1 MCGICGIAHKIKDH
15 PVPPS
20 LIDSMCQTII
30 HRGPDDQGV
39 FVENNI
45 GLGARRL
52 SILDVEGGHQPLANE
67 DSSVW
72 AAHNG
77 EIYNCPEL
85 RDELKGNGHIFKS
98 NTDTEIFVHGY
109 EEWGMDFFQK
119 LRGMFATAVW
129 DKKENRLIL
138 IRDRL
143 GIKPLYY
150 TLLEDQTLV
159 FGSEL
164 KTILVHPK
172 VKRILEPQALDI
184 FLTLEYIPAPF
195 SIFTDIF
202 KLPAG
207 HLLVYKNGHITI
219 KKYWNLEPSTLDSL
233 PTQKPDTDIE
243 SLKEELYS
251 LLKESVKMRL
261 LSDVPIGA
269 FLSGGIDSSAIV
281 GLMRELGTEP
291 LKTFSIGFEDE
302 SYNELGF
309 ARSIARK
316 FDTDHHELTLRP
328 QALELTEQLVNHLDE
343 PFGDFSI
350 FPTFLVSKMA
360 REHVTVILSGDG
372 GDEVFGGYDHYLA
385 QKMARL
391 PLVAAS
397 QKILSPLIKRFPPS
411 SKKKGAWNKLQRF
424 NQGFSFHPALRHFR
438 WMMFQTEQDKHS
450 LYTEDFKKEI
460 GGIRSLHRLDPF
472 SQLFPRLETY
482 DSINGELYLDLKTY
496 LVDDILVKVDR
507 MSMAASL
514 ETRVPLI
521 DHKIVEF
528 LFRLPGQLKLHGQET
543 KWLFKKTMERLLPRE
558 NIYRRKE
565 GFSIPI
571 KHWLKTDL
579 KDLMSDT
586 LHEKTIKEDNLFN
599 FSHIKNMMDLHLA
612 GKNNF
617 SHQLWA
623 LLIFEIWKK
632 KYKK

>member
-1 MCGICGIAHKIKDH
+1 MCGICGIAQRTKSHHIS
-15 PVPPS
+15 PS
-20 LIDSMCQTII
+20 LVESMCATII

-52 SILDVEGGHQPLANE
+52 SILDVEGGHQPIANE
-67 DSSVW
+67 TSSVW

-77 EIYNCPEL
+77 EIYNYPEL
-85 RDELKGNGHIFKS
+85 RKELSERGHIFNS
-98 NTDTEIFVHGY
+98 STDTEVFVHGY
-109 EEWGMDFFQK
+109 EEWGTDFVLK

-129 DKKENRLIL
+129 DKIRNRLIL
-138 IRDRL
+138 FRDRL

-164 KTILVHPK
+164 KAILAHPQ
-172 VKRILEPQALDI
+172 VKRDLDPKALDL
-184 FLTLEYIPAPF
+184 FLTLEYIPAPH
-195 SIFTDIF
+195 SIFKNIF

-207 HLLVYKNGHITI
+207 HFLVYQDGHVTL
-219 KKYWNLEPSTLDSL
+219 KKYWDLNPHSKDSKSL
-233 PTQKPDTDIE
+233 KNPNIN
-243 SLKEELYS
+243 SLKEELFS

-261 LSDVPIGA
+261 LSDVPLGA

-281 GLMRELGTEP
+281 GLMSELGTDP

-302 SYNELGF
+302 SYNELDY
-309 ARSIARK
+309 ARGIARK
-316 FDTDHHELTLRP
+316 FDTDHHELMLRP
-328 QALELTEQLVNHLDE
+328 QALQLTEQLINHLDE

-372 GDEVFGGYDHYLA
+372 GDEVFGGYEHYLA

-397 QKILSPLIKRFPPS
+397 QKILSPLIKGFPPS
-411 SKKKGAWNKLQRF
+411 PKKKGAWNKLQRF
-424 NQGFSFHPALRHFR
+424 NQGFSYHPALRHFR
-438 WMMFQTEQDKHS
+438 WMMFQTEQDKHA

-460 GGIRSLHRLDPF
+460 GGIHSLHKSEPF
-472 SQLFPRLETY
+472 SQVFPRLENY
-482 DSINGELYLDLKTY
+482 DSITGELFLDLKTY

-528 LFRLPGQLKLHGQET
+528 MFKLPGQLKLQGRET

-558 NIYRRKE
+558 NIYRKKE

-579 KDLMSDT
+579 KDLMGDT
-586 LHEKTIKEDNLFN
+586 LQEKRITEDNLFN
-599 FSHIKNMMDLHLA
+599 FSHIKNMMDLHLS
-612 GKNNF
+612 GKKNF
-617 SHQLWA
+617 SHQIWA
-623 LLIFEIWKK
+623 LLIFEIWKE
-632 KYKK
+632 KYF

>member
-1 MCGICGIAHKIKDH
+1 MCGICGIAHKIRDH
-15 PVPPS
+15 QVPAS
-20 LIDSMCQTII
+20 LVDSMCQTII

-52 SILDVEGGHQPLANE
+52 SILDLEGGHQPLGNE
-67 DSSVW
+67 DSSIW

-85 RDELKGNGHIFKS
+85 RSDLLKRGHIFKS
-98 NTDTEIFVHGY
+98 QTDTEILVHSY
-109 EEWGMDFFQK
+109 EEWGMDFVNK
-119 LRGMFATAVW
+119 LRGMFVSAIW
-129 DKKENRLIL
+129 DRIENRLVL

-150 TLLEDQTLV
+150 TLLEDQTLI

-164 KTILVHPK
+164 KTILVHPRF
-172 VKRILEPQALDI
+172 KRILNPQALDI
-184 FLTLEYIPAPF
+184 FLTLEYIPAPY
-195 SIFTDIF
+195 SIFKNIF

-207 HLLVYKNGHITI
+207 HFLVYQDGHVTI
-219 KKYWNLEPSTLDSL
+219 KKYWELEPSSGDSL
-233 PTQKPDTDIE
+233 PSQKPNMD

-261 LSDVPIGA
+261 LSDVPLGA

-281 GLMRELGTEP
+281 GLMRELGQNP

-302 SYNELGF
+302 SYNELDY

-316 FDTDHHELTLRP
+316 FDTDHHELMLRP
-328 QALELTEQLVNHLDE
+328 QALQLTEKLVNHLDE

-350 FPTFLVSKMA
+350 FPTFLVSQMA

-372 GDEVFGGYDHYLA
+372 GDEVFGGYEHYLA

-391 PLVAAS
+391 PLVTAA
-397 QKILSPLIKRFPPS
+397 QKILSPFIKGFPPS
-411 SKKKGAWNKLQRF
+411 PKKKGVWNKLQRF
-424 NQGFSFHPALRHFR
+424 NQGFSYHKDLRHFR
-438 WMMFQTEQDKHS
+438 WMMFQTEQDKHT

-460 GGIRSLHRLDPF
+460 GGIHSLHKSDPF
-472 SQLFPRLETY
+472 SQIFPQLENY
-482 DSINGELYLDLKTY
+482 DPINGELFLDLKTY

-507 MSMAASL
+507 MSMASSL

-528 LFRLPGQLKLHGQET
+528 LFRLPGQLKLHGKET
-543 KWLFKKTMERLLPRE
+543 KWLFKKTMEGLLPRE

-579 KDLMSDT
+579 KDLMGDM
-586 LHEKTIKEDNLFN
+586 LQEKKITEDNLFN

-612 GKNNF
+612 GKKNF
-617 SHQLWA
+617 SHQLWS
-623 LLIFEIWKK
+623 LLIFGIWKE
-632 KYKK
+632 KYM

>member
-1 MCGICGIAHKIKDH
+1 MCGICGIAHKTRDH
-15 PVPPS
+15 YVPPS
-20 LIDSMCQTII
+20 LVDSMCQTII
-30 HRGPDDQGV
+30 HRGPDDQGI
-39 FVENNI
+39 FCENNI

-67 DSSVW
+67 NSSVW

-77 EIYNCPEL
+77 EIYNCPDL
-85 RDELKGNGHIFKS
+85 RDELKERGHIFKS

-109 EEWGMDFFQK
+109 EEWGLDFVQK

-129 DKKENRLIL
+129 DKIENRLVL
-138 IRDRL
+138 VRDRL

-184 FLTLEYIPAPF
+184 FLTLEYIPAPY
-195 SIFTDIF
+195 SIFKNIF

-207 HLLVYKNGHITI
+207 HQLVYQNGHVFI
-219 KKYWNLEPSTLDSL
+219 KKYWDLEPSSHKSL
-233 PTQKPDTDIE
+233 LSQQPNTN
-243 SLKEELYS
+243 SLKEELYD

-261 LSDVPIGA
+261 LSDVPLGA

-281 GLMRELGTEP
+281 GLMSELGQNP

-302 SYNELGF
+302 SYNELDY
-309 ARSIARK
+309 ARGIAKK
-316 FDTDHHELTLRP
+316 FDTEHHELMLRP

-372 GDEVFGGYDHYLA
+372 GDEVFGGYEHYLA

-391 PLVAAS
+391 PLITAS
-397 QKILSPLIKRFPPS
+397 QKMIAPFIKRCPPS

-438 WMMFQTEQDKHS
+438 WMMFQSEQDKHS

-460 GGIRSLHRLDPF
+460 GGIRSLHKTEPF
-472 SQLFPRLETY
+472 SQIFPQLEMY
-482 DSINGELYLDLKTY
+482 DSINGELFLDLKTY

-507 MSMAASL
+507 MSMASSL

-528 LFRLPGQLKLHGQET
+528 LFRLPGQLKLHGRET
-543 KWLFKKTMERLLPRE
+543 KWLFKKTMERLLPQE
-558 NIYRRKE
+558 NIYRQKE

-579 KDLMSDT
+579 KDLMGDT
-586 LHEKTIKEDNLFN
+586 LQEKTITQDNLFN
-599 FSHIKNMMDLHLA
+599 YPAIKNMMDLHLA
-612 GKNNF
+612 GRKNF

-623 LLIFEIWKK
+623 LLIFEIWKE
-632 KYKK
+632 KYL

>member
-1 MCGICGIAHKIKDH
+1 MCGICGIAHKSRSQHI
-15 PVPPS
+15 PS
-20 LIDSMCQTII
+20 SLVESMCRTII

-52 SILDVEGGHQPLANE
+52 SILDVEGGRQPLSNE

-77 EIYNCPEL
+77 EIYNYPEL
-85 RDELKGNGHIFKS
+85 KEELSERGHIFNS
-98 NTDTEIFVHGY
+98 HTDTEIFVHGY
-109 EEWGMDFFQK
+109 EEWGMDFVQK

-129 DKKENRLIL
+129 DRIENRLVL

-150 TLLEDQTLV
+150 SLLEDRTLV

-164 KTILVHPK
+164 KTILVHPR
-172 VKRILEPQALDI
+172 VKRVLNPKALDF
-184 FLTLEYIPAPF
+184 FLTLEYIPAPY
-195 SIFTDIF
+195 SIFKNIF

-207 HLLVYKNGHITI
+207 HLLVYKDGHVTI
-219 KKYWNLEPSTLDSL
+219 KKYWDLEPPSHESL
-233 PTQKPDTDIE
+233 QSKKPDIE
-243 SLKEELYS
+243 SLKEELFC

-261 LSDVPIGA
+261 LSDVPLGA

-281 GLMRELGTEP
+281 GLMRELGQDP
-291 LKTFSIGFEDE
+291 LKTFSIGFEDK
-302 SYNELGF
+302 SYN
-309 ARSIARK
+309 
-316 FDTDHHELTLRP
+316 DTDHHEFMLRP
-328 QALELTEQLVNHLDE
+328 QALQLTEQLVNHLDE

-372 GDEVFGGYDHYLA
+372 GDEVFGGYEHYLA

-391 PLVAAS
+391 PLVAAT
-397 QKILSPLIKRFPPS
+397 QKILSPLIKGFPPS
-411 SKKKGAWNKLQRF
+411 PQKKGVWNKLQRF
-424 NQGFSFHPALRHFR
+424 NQGFSFHPDLRHFR
-438 WMMFQTEQDKHS
+438 WMMFQTDKDKNS
-450 LYTEDFKKEI
+450 LYTGDFKKEI
-460 GGIRSLHRLDPF
+460 GGIHSMQKSEPF
-472 SQLFPRLETY
+472 SQIFPRLKDY
-482 DSINGELYLDLKTY
+482 DPINGELFLDLKTY

-579 KDLMSDT
+579 KDLMGDT
-586 LHEKTIKEDNLFN
+586 LQENKITQDNLFN
-599 FSHIKNMMDLHLA
+599 FSHIKNMMGLHLA
-612 GKNNF
+612 GKKNF

-623 LLIFEIWKK
+623 LLIFEIWKE
-632 KYKK
+632 KYL

>member
-1 MCGICGIAHKIKDH
+1 MCGICGIAHKAKDNH
-15 PVPPS
+15 IPTS
-20 LIDSMCQTII
+20 LVESMCQTII

-39 FVENNI
+39 YVNNNI

-52 SILDVEGGHQPLANE
+52 SILDVGGGHQPLSNE
-67 DSSVW
+67 DSSIW

-85 RDELKGNGHIFKS
+85 RNELSEQGHIFKS
-98 NTDTEIFVHGY
+98 LTDTEIFVHGY
-109 EEWGMDFFQK
+109 EEWGMNFIEK

-129 DKKENRLIL
+129 DKIENRLIL
-138 IRDRL
+138 VRDRL

-164 KTILVHPK
+164 KTILVHPQVRRELDPK
-172 VKRILEPQALDI
+172 ALDL
-184 FLTLEYIPAPF
+184 FLTLEYIPAPH
-195 SIFTDIF
+195 SIFKNIY

-207 HLLVYKNGHITI
+207 HFLIYQDGHITI
-219 KKYWNLEPSTLDSL
+219 KKYWDLEPSSGNSL
-233 PTQKPDTDIE
+233 SAQKPDINA
-243 SLKEELYS
+243 LKEELYC

-261 LSDVPIGA
+261 LSDVPLGA

-281 GLMRELGTEP
+281 GLMKELGTDP

-302 SYNELGF
+302 SYNELDY

-316 FDTDHHELTLRP
+316 FNTDHHELILRP
-328 QALELTEQLVNHLDE
+328 QALELTEQLVNHLDD

-372 GDEVFGGYDHYLA
+372 GDEVFGGYEHYLA

-391 PLVAAS
+391 PLVTAS
-397 QKILSPLIKRFPPS
+397 QKILSSLIQGIPPS
-411 SKKKGAWNKLQRF
+411 SKKKGGWNKLQRF
-424 NQGFSFHPALRHFR
+424 NQGFSFHPAMRHFR
-438 WMMFQTEQDKHS
+438 WMMFQTEKDKHS
-450 LYTEDFKKEI
+450 LYTEDFKKEM
-460 GGIRSLHRLDPF
+460 GGIHSLHKSDPF
-472 SQLFPRLETY
+472 SPFFSQAENY
-482 DSINGELYLDLKTY
+482 DSINGELFLDLKTY

-521 DHKIVEF
+521 DHKVVEF
-528 LFRLPGQLKLHGQET
+528 LFKLPGQLKLHGQET
-543 KWLFKKTMERLLPRE
+543 KWLFKKTMERLLPQE

-586 LHEKTIKEDNLFN
+586 LQEKKITNDNIFN
-599 FSHIKNMMDLHLA
+599 FSRIKNMMDLHLN
-612 GKNNF
+612 GKKNY
-617 SHQLWA
+617 SHQLWS
-623 LLIFEIWKK
+623 LLIFEIWKE
-632 KYKK
+632 KYL

>member
-1 MCGICGIAHKIKDH
+1 
-15 PVPPS
+15 
-20 LIDSMCQTII
+20 
-30 HRGPDDQGV
+30 
-39 FVENNI
+39 
-45 GLGARRL
+45 
-52 SILDVEGGHQPLANE
+52 
-67 DSSVW
+67 
-72 AAHNG
+72 
-77 EIYNCPEL
+77 
-85 RDELKGNGHIFKS
+85 
-98 NTDTEIFVHGY
+98 
-109 EEWGMDFFQK
+109 
-119 LRGMFATAVW
+119 MFAAAVW
-129 DKKENRLIL
+129 DRINNRLVL

-150 TLLEDQTLV
+150 TLLEDRTLI

-164 KTILVHPK
+164 KTILVHPQ
-172 VKRILEPQALDI
+172 VKRVLDPKALDI
-184 FLTLEYIPAPF
+184 FLTLEYIPAPY
-195 SIFTDIF
+195 SIFKNIF

-207 HLLVYKNGHITI
+207 HLLVYQDGHFTI
-219 KKYWNLEPSTLDSL
+219 KKYWDLEPSSGDSQ
-233 PTQKPDTDIE
+233 PSQKPNTN

-261 LSDVPIGA
+261 LSDVPLGA

-281 GLMRELGTEP
+281 GLMRELGQDP

-302 SYNELGF
+302 SYNELDY
-309 ARSIARK
+309 ARGIARK
-316 FDTDHHELTLRP
+316 FDTDHHELIVRP
-328 QALELTEQLVNHLDE
+328 QALQLTEQLVNHLDE

-372 GDEVFGGYDHYLA
+372 GDEVFGGYEHYLA

-391 PLVAAS
+391 PLVGAS
-397 QKILSPLIKRFPPS
+397 QKILSPLIKGFPPS
-411 SKKKGAWNKLQRF
+411 SKKKGVWNKLQRF
-424 NQGFSFHPALRHFR
+424 NQGFSFHPDLRHFR
-438 WMMFQTEQDKHS
+438 WMMFLSDQDKNS

-460 GGIRSLHRLDPF
+460 GGIHSLQKSEPF
-472 SQLFPRLETY
+472 SQIFPRLKDY
-482 DSINGELYLDLKTY
+482 DAINGELFLDLKTY

-507 MSMAASL
+507 MSMASSL

-528 LFRLPGQLKLHGQET
+528 LFRLPGKMKLHGQET
-543 KWLFKKTMERLLPRE
+543 KWLFKKTMECLLPRE

-579 KDLMSDT
+579 KDLMGDT
-586 LHEKTIKEDNLFN
+586 LQEKKITQDNLFN

-612 GKNNF
+612 GKKNF

-623 LLIFEIWKK
+623 LLIFEIWKE
-632 KYKK
+632 KYL

>member
-1 MCGICGIAHKIKDH
+1 MCGICGIAHKIKSH
-15 PVPPS
+15 SVPPS
-20 LIDSMCQTII
+20 LVDSMCQTII

-52 SILDVEGGHQPLANE
+52 SILDVEDGHQPLSNE

-77 EIYNCPEL
+77 EVYNCPEL
-85 RDELKGNGHIFKS
+85 REELKERGHIFKS
-98 NTDTEIFVHGY
+98 NTDTEIFVHSY
-109 EEWGMDFFQK
+109 EEWGMDFVQK

-129 DKKENRLIL
+129 DRKNNKLIL

-164 KTILVHPK
+164 KTILIHPK
-172 VKRILEPQALDI
+172 VKRFLEPQALNI

-195 SIFTDIF
+195 SIFKNIF

-207 HLLVYKNGHITI
+207 HLLVYQGGHVTI
-219 KKYWNLEPSTLDSL
+219 KKYWDLEPSSPDSSL
-233 PTQKPDTDIE
+233 SQKTNIE
-243 SLKEELYS
+243 FLKEELYT
-251 LLKESVKMRL
+251 LLKESVRMRL
-261 LSDVPIGA
+261 LSDVPLGA

-291 LKTFSIGFEDE
+291 LKTFSIGFEDK
-302 SYNELGF
+302 SYNELDF
-309 ARSIARK
+309 ARSIARE

-372 GDEVFGGYDHYLA
+372 GDEVFGGYEHYLA
-385 QKMARL
+385 QKMAGL
-391 PLVAAS
+391 PLMAAS
-397 QKILSPLIKRFPPS
+397 QKILSPLFKGFPPS

-424 NQGFSFHPALRHFR
+424 NQGYSFHPALRHFR
-438 WMMFQTEQDKHS
+438 WMMFLSQKDKHS

-460 GGIRSLHRLDPF
+460 GGIRSLHEVDPF
-472 SQLFPRLETY
+472 SQIFPRLKTY
-482 DSINGELYLDLKTY
+482 DLINGELFLDLKTY

-507 MSMAASL
+507 MSMASSL

-528 LFRLPGQLKLHGQET
+528 LFKLPGHLKLHGLET

-558 NIYRRKE
+558 NIYRKKE

-579 KDLMSDT
+579 RDLMNDT
-586 LHEKTIKEDNLFN
+586 LNEKHITKDNFFN

-612 GKNNF
+612 GKKNF

-623 LLIFEIWKK
+623 LLVFEIWKE
-632 KYKK
+632 KYL